1 MQRKIRAEQLPLE
14 IVYVEGI
21 LFLIFRNYQR
31 GEQQKGNALHHRQP
45 PILLMRQIYKRSH
58 LADRTSH
65 FRPMLRLR
73 VSSLSWVSF
82 HLSTKHVLWTN
93 GSIPWNVSPFTK
105 VLRKQCA
112 AFPDEESAG
121 NKSVDPACSLHLDG
135 WAAMRSVPRTFSR
148 EEQCA

>member
-58 LADRTSH
+58 LADHTSH

-82 HLSTKHVLWTN
+82 HLSTKHVL
-93 GSIPWNVSPFTK
+93 
-105 VLRKQCA
+105 
-112 AFPDEESAG
+112 
-121 NKSVDPACSLHLDG
+121 
-135 WAAMRSVPRTFSR
+135 
-148 EEQCA
+148 